1 MSVIKFD
8 YKSILPLLP
17 SEPGI
22 YKYFDE
28 AGTII
33 YVGKAKSL
41 KNRISSYF
49 YNFDRADKKT
59 QKLVMTIFKM
69 EYTIVPTEWDALLL
83 ENNLIKEH
91 QPKYNILLRDDK
103 TYPYICVTNERFP
116 RVISTRRI
124 EDREKGKLYGPYV
137 NAKPM
142 YALLDMFSQLYT
154 IRTCK
159 YNLSKENIEARK
171 FKVCLEYHI
180 GNCKGPCEGLQSE
193 SDYMK
198 EIVQVHDI
206 LKGNLTPAKK
216 YFNENMQFEAN
227 KMAFEEAH
235 KYKMKLDFLDTYQA
249 KATVVTPTINDAD
262 VFTIQSDESAAYI
275 NYLKIING
283 SIIRTQTLEV
293 KKRLNEPDEEIL
305 GLVIFDL
312 RNTYDSK
319 SKEIISN
326 IEPDIDFKAKIIVPQ
341 TGDKMKLVEMSMRNV
356 TFYRHEK
363 AEKEAIAK
371 SGSNNKRD
379 RVLIKM
385 KQDLRL
391 PTLPRHIECF
401 DNSNIQG
408 TNPVSAMVCF
418 INGQPSPKNYRHYI
432 PRTVIGP
439 DDFATM
445 REVVGRRYARLT
457 ENGNP
462 LPDLIIV
469 DGGKG
474 QLSAACDALKNL
486 GIYGKVPIIGIAK
499 RLEEIYY
506 PEDSLPIY
514 IDKKS
519 ETLKLIQRCRDEAH
533 RFGITHHRNR
543 RSKNF
548 LISSLES
555 AEGIGKTTATKVLSH
570 FKTISNI
577 KAASDEELIQV
588 LGKDKA
594 RRIKEFLENE
604 S

>member
-28 AGTII
+28 GGTII

-159 YNLSKENIEARK
+159 YNLSQENIEAGK

-180 GNCKGPCEGLQSE
+180 GNCKGPCEGLQAE
-193 SDYMK
+193 PEYMK

-262 VFTIQSDESAAYI
+262 VFTIQSDESAAYV

-283 SIIRTQTLEV
+283 SIIGTQTLEV

-305 GLVIFDL
+305 GLVIFDI
-312 RNTYDSK
+312 RNTYSSK
-319 SKEIISN
+319 AKEIISN

-432 PRTVIGP
+432 PKTVIGP

-555 AEGIGKTTATKVLSH
+555 AQGIGKTTATKVLSH

-594 RRIKEFLENE
+594 RRIREFLETE